1 MSFTT
6 VNALY
11 CTGDST
17 FLVTVVVSNN
27 VAYIFIVTV
36 TICIGAK
43 HPSGNSQV
51 PCYWLL
57 S

>member
-11 CTGDST
+11 CTSDST